1 MPPPP
6 EPKPDPMDEMLR
18 MIRLELP
25 TLDVHGFDFQL
36 GVLTMLALNMR
47 SIIDSRLQMLRPS
60 QHPPGGVLT
69 TTKDID
75 AHSCSLFV
83 RPPVGLYCDAYEG
96 GDGISFFFREDSGY
110 TCVCVRP
117 SGVQAF
123 GCPTPLPPV
132 VPVGAHAVPLG
143 QNAKDYS
150 EYVERIKHI
159 KRAWGARGRI
169 MLINMVLTDIERI
182 VGDHHPTW
190 PGGVAADKGTL
201 MAALNELTK
210 TPKNGTLNA
219 QTASGLRDILRSN
232 DGKGLFYCPSVSNG
246 HTPADAPLLTL
257 LNDHMLPI
265 IDVSSVSPGF
275 KLHVVDTKKASGGAV
290 LKLKYRW
297 DTQ

>member
-6 EPKPDPMDEMLR
+6 EPKPDPMDVMLR
-18 MIRLELP
+18 TIRLELP

-47 SIIDSRLQMLRPS
+47 SIIDSRLQTLEPS
-60 QHPPGGVLT
+60 QNPPGGVLT
-69 TTKDID
+69 TTKAID
-75 AHSCSLFV
+75 GHSCSLFV

-132 VPVGAHAVPLG
+132 VPVGAHAVPG
-143 QNAKDYS
+143 GVKNTYS
-150 EYVERIKHI
+150 EYVECIDHIKH
-159 KRAWGARGRI
+159 AWGGRGSI

-182 VGDHHPTW
+182 VGDHRPTW
-190 PGGVAADKGTL
+190 SAGGGAADKL
-201 MAALNELTK
+201 ILLAALGELTDATPRNLK
-210 TPKNGTLNA
+210 T
-219 QTASGLRDILRSN
+219 QTALGLHSILDVN
-232 DGKGLFYCPSVSNG
+232 IGKGLFYDPTTPS

-265 IDVSSVSPGF
+265 VDVSSVSSSF
-275 KLHVVDTKKASGGAV
+275 KLRVVDTHNASGGAV
-290 LKLKYRW
+290 LKLKYYW
-297 DTQ
+297 CT